1 MWSWARRARA
11 LHGEIAEIADVARDP
26 RWWLVAGGA
35 ALAWQ
40 DRDRYLASDAEP
52 EGDTFIGHRID
63 HDVDPMLHALA
74 RAHAARLALRDLDGQ
89 LPEQPLAMTIRRDE
103 RGAVLRSSPLEVAA
117 FAIGDRLLTHRL
129 APRFEDETGELV
141 AASGVPFVCVTI
153 GEEPVET
160 ARHGHRRAWVE
171 NGVAEGPWL
180 GLGRTAGMDIVS
192 TCHLV
197 VDGYG
202 HAWLSAQIAEHT
214 RRLLADT
221 SSTSTLRAPPSLI
234 STLHA
239 HVSRASAPR
248 VETPRPVT
256 RAESPRLVVGAIPLH
271 VTWRELPSPAPRAL
285 RLAYALGRMLHR
297 LAGERDAPFSPTF
310 QIPVAPGEQDD
321 SERVRRRVVPAI
333 ASVRFSGGVV
343 EPYESFA
350 IRTREILAREA
361 TGDGLSA
368 RLLAAAQA
376 VPAPLAWKRR
386 AVGPRRPGWLEPVA
400 NVVGGRGCVSRIQV
414 DVVMP
419 PSCAVSSPSR
429 LASVDD
435 PLGSCVVTVIDDG
448 VHAAITLCGSGLA
461 GEPSLLDELLA
472 LLPR

>member
-1 MWSWARRARA
+1 MRRWARRAAA
-11 LHGEIAEIADVARDP
+11 LHAEIAEVADVARDP

-52 EGDTFIGHRID
+52 EGDTFIGHRIG
-63 HDVDPMLHALA
+63 HDATLDPLLHALA

-89 LPEQPLAMTIRRDE
+89 LPEQPLAMTIRRGE
-103 RGAVLRSSPLEVAA
+103 RGAVLRSSSLEVAA
-117 FAIGDRLLTHRL
+117 IAIGDRVLSHRL

-141 AASGVPFVCVTI
+141 EGLGVPFVCVTI
-153 GEEPVET
+153 GEEPIET
-160 ARHGHRRAWVE
+160 ARHGHRRAWLA

-202 HAWLSAQIAEHT
+202 HAWLAAQIAEHT
-214 RRLLADT
+214 RRLLADAPRP
-221 SSTSTLRAPPSLI
+221 TSTATLPSVI

-239 HVSRASAPR
+239 PRASALR
-248 VETPRPVT
+248 VDTPRPAA
-256 RAESPRLVVGAIPLH
+256 RADTPPVVAGAIPLR
-271 VTWRELPSPAPRAL
+271 VTWRELRSPAPRAL
-285 RLAYALGRMLHR
+285 RLAYALGRMLHA

-333 ASVRFSGGVV
+333 ASVRFSGGVA
-343 EPYESFA
+343 EPYEAFA

-361 TGDGLSA
+361 SGDGLSA

-429 LASVDD
+429 LASDAD

-448 VHAAITLCGSGLA
+448 VRAAITLCGSGLA
-461 GEPSLLDELLA
+461 GDPALLDELLA
-472 LLPR
+472 LLRR